1 MGESRPE
8 TFTKDETAAV
18 YVAEDSNTNVNRT
31 YKASLFEEVF
41 REKKEA
47 LALYNAMNGTSYSD
61 ENALTIMTISGA
73 LYMDYKNDV
82 SFLIDDTLNLY
93 EHQSTWNPNMPLRG
107 LGYFARMY
115 EDYVRINELDMYSE
129 IRLKL
134 PKAQYYVF
142 YNGTT
147 DEPDRQ
153 ILRLSDSF
161 PDDGIEPH
169 LEVLAVVLNINYG
182 HNRELMKKCQTL
194 HDYALFIDKIRM
206 NLKKGYTK
214 SRAIDL
220 AIDECIANDIL
231 RNFLVQNRTG
241 VKRMLFGKEDWERIQ
256 KLRIQ
261 KAVSEAVEQEIKASE
276 KKLTDARKSVIDAE
290 QKAAHAEQKA
300 AHAEQKAV
308 NAEEQRVQTQQKCII
323 EVLEQ
328 YGMVSDEV
336 RQRIQNETDVN
347 VLQQW
352 FTLTLHVGSAEVFM
366 QKIESTKSFE

>member
-1 MGESRPE
+1 
-8 TFTKDETAAV
+8 
-18 YVAEDSNTNVNRT
+18 
-31 YKASLFEEVF
+31 
-41 REKKEA
+41 
-47 LALYNAMNGTSYSD
+47 
-61 ENALTIMTISGA
+61 
-73 LYMDYKNDV
+73 
-82 SFLIDDTLNLY
+82 
-93 EHQSTWNPNMPLRG
+93 
-107 LGYFARMY
+107 MY

-300 AHAEQKAV
+300 V